1 MFWLLRGLELALI
14 AGFAK
19 VSSFFLN
26 RYCATPHPK
35 SYGAI
40 GKCVQ
45 LGAIPIYGW
54 MIHHEL
60 SRIAASQAI
69 DSMSWT
75 TTNPFAMVLLVIGS
89 FGFIHLAAS
98 TIAFHRYRPPRCQL
112 SCESRIVDF
121 RQDSRYQPWRN
132 VLVGPRPMRRIT
144 QLPGNEQLKLE
155 VSTKEFLFSR
165 LPAEWDGLSIVHLA
179 DLHFRGG
186 VARPYFEAVC
196 EQAAALKPD
205 LFVFTGDL
213 LDEQK
218 RLEWLPDTL
227 GRLQAPLG
235 QFFILGNHD
244 WYLDPEAT
252 RREFERFGWVDVSSR
267 SHVLSIARFAS
278 KITIAGDET
287 PWLGRHPELIENP
300 FKILVSHSPDNIA
313 WAREQDI
320 DLMLAGHTH
329 GGQIRLPIL
338 GPIYSPSLYGV
349 RYASGVFWKDPTL
362 MYVSRGISGRE
373 PIRYGCPPEL
383 TKLVLRSEAAR
394 QSTEA

>member
-26 RYCATPHPK
+26 RFCATPHPK
-35 SYGAI
+35 AYGAI
-40 GKCVQ
+40 GKLVQ
-45 LGAIPIYGW
+45 LGSIPVYGW
-54 MIHHEL
+54 MIQCEL
-60 SRIAASQAI
+60 STIATSSAV
-69 DSMSWT
+69 DLTSMM
-75 TTNPFAMVLLVIGS
+75 TTNPFGATLLAIGS
-89 FGFIHLAAS
+89 IGLVQLIIS
-98 TIAFHRYRPPRCQL
+98 TIKFHRYRPPRSQL
-112 SCESRIVDF
+112 SCKSNVLDF
-121 RQDSRYQPWRN
+121 RQDSRYQPWRD
-132 VLVGPRPMRRIT
+132 VLVGAQPMRRIA
-144 QLPGNEQLKLE
+144 QLPGNEQFKLE
-155 VSTKEFLFSR
+155 VSTKEYAFRR

-186 VARPYFEAVC
+186 VARSYFEAVC

-213 LDEQK
+213 LDEQN
-218 RLEWLPDTL
+218 RLEWLPETL
-227 GRLQAPLG
+227 GRLQAPMG
-235 QFFILGNHD
+235 QYFILGNHD
-244 WYLDPEAT
+244 WYLAPEAT
-252 RREFERFGWVDVSSR
+252 RREFERLGWIDVSSR
-267 SHVLSIARFAS
+267 SHELTIARFAS

-287 PWLGRHPELIENP
+287 PWLGHHPELIENP

-329 GGQIRLPIL
+329 GGQIRLPVL

-349 RYASGVFWKDPTL
+349 RYSSGVFWENPTL

-373 PIRYGCPPEL
+373 PIRYGCLPEL
-383 TKLVLRSEAAR
+383 TKLVLRSDAAR
-394 QSTEA
+394 LSTET